1 MNMMVIFDVIVV
13 LFGVYMVAS
22 AFKMNRS
29 GEISSM
35 LVSKEELGKCRD
47 KAAFIGSIYRK
58 EAAFGVIMALV
69 GILNLVDALSFPS
82 NTPRLRKCWY
92 FYLHFCG
99 LTVNYEMPER
109 IISIKNQKII
119 THSSHYIV
127 TLLP

>member
-47 KAAFIGSIYRK
+47 KAAFIGNIYRK

-69 GILNLVDALSFPS
+69 GILNLVDAL
-82 NTPRLRKCWY
+82 
-92 FYLHFCG
+92 
-99 LTVNYEMPER
+99 V
-109 IISIKNQKII
+109 ISIKYATIAEMLVFLFAFLWFNRELRDAR
-119 THSSHYIV
+119 TDYFY
-127 TLLP
+127 